1 MKNIDDVRLELF
13 DAFVE
18 ENWFYDVRIKKALLE
33 GLYEVELIMN
43 DNFNISN
50 LNDVKDELSYE
61 GFEVYDE
68 NYFITKRN
76 VKNTYSVKFF
86 VKGVREW
93 LKGLIDFQVAVW

>member
-1 MKNIDDVRLELF
+1 MKNIDDIRLEIF
-13 DAFVE
+13 DSFVE

-33 GLYEVELIMN
+33 GLYEVELIVN
-43 DNFNISN
+43 DYFNIYN
-50 LNDVKDELSYE
+50 LNDVRDELSYE

-86 VKGVREW
+86 VKGVRE
-93 LKGLIDFQVAVW
+93 

>member
-13 DAFVE
+13 DILVE

-33 GLYEVELIMN
+33 GLYEVELIVN
-43 DNFNISN
+43 DYFNIDN
-50 LNDVKDELSYE
+50 LNDVRDELSFE

-86 VKGVREW
+86 IKGVREW
-93 LKGLIDFQVAVW
+93 LKKHIVFLVEV